1 MPIKY
6 DIDDGLIVVLIDGA
20 VTPEDFYE
28 YIAASGADPR
38 YHPDMPRLIEIA
50 DDASFPSSMEIIAG
64 AAKTSDRMRMSQAR
78 FAYVARAP
86 IARGIASM
94 FMGNA
99 GLGERFQI
107 FESVADAR
115 KWLLPDDPR

>member
-6 DIDDGLIVVLIDGA
+6 DIDDGLIVVLIHGA
-20 VTPEDFYE
+20 VTPEDFYG

-38 YHPDMPRLIEIA
+38 YDADMSRVIEIA
-50 DDASFPSSMEIIAG
+50 DDATFPSSIEIIAG
-64 AAKTSDRMRMSQAR
+64 AAKTSDRTRMSRAR
-78 FAYVARAP
+78 FAYVARTP
-86 IARGIASM
+86 IAKGIASM

-107 FESVADAR
+107 FESVAEA
-115 KWLLPDDPR
+115 KAWLG